1 MIEKEFIAQFDITF
15 DQTKPIK
22 NEEVGTPKNLLGFF
36 LMENM
41 PHCLG
46 DFSNLLNIL
55 LEIKKMLGSSFFFFK
70 KRIPKCM
77 KLEGHSN
84 IFLKMLPFLILKI

>member
-1 MIEKEFIAQFDITF
+1 MIEKESIAQFDITF

-22 NEEVGTPKNLLGFF
+22 NEEVGTSKNLLGFF

-41 PHCLG
+41 PHCQG

-55 LEIKKMLGSSFFFFK
+55 REIK
-70 KRIPKCM
+70 
-77 KLEGHSN
+77 
-84 IFLKMLPFLILKI
+84 

>member
-55 LEIKKMLGSSFFFFK
+55 LEIKKMLGSSFFF
-70 KRIPKCM
+70 
-77 KLEGHSN
+77 L
-84 IFLKMLPFLILKI
+84 

>member
-1 MIEKEFIAQFDITF
+1 MNIKMGYTQLQIDVCSWVWFVIEKEFIAQFDITF

-55 LEIKKMLGSSFFFFK
+55 LEIKKMLGSFFF
-70 KRIPKCM
+70 I
-77 KLEGHSN
+77 
-84 IFLKMLPFLILKI
+84 